1 MQEQQVDGIIQLSS
15 QVRYRAVGDDGVVV
29 HLANGRVVV
38 VNEVGLH
45 LLGQLA
51 APRTREELA
60 ASVAK
65 AFEVSPDQAEA
76 DLDGYLAELDAE
88 QVLERLPGGTA

>member
-1 MQEQQVDGIIQLSS
+1 MSS

-38 VNEVGLH
+38 VNEVGLY
-45 LLGQLA
+45 LLNQLA
-51 APRTREELA
+51 APRTCEELA
-60 ASVAK
+60 TSVAQ

-76 DLDGYLAELDAE
+76 DLEAYLAELDAE
-88 QVLERLPGGTA
+88 QILERLPGGAA